1 MKATTILPFFCIIL
15 FLSASCGSDPLD
27 VDTSTVTVDPVKV
40 QRLDED
46 FFKLDTAKLVTG
58 ITDIR
63 KKYGIITDCFLNNVI
78 CYSSPDSANCY
89 YTLGQFLVDHTMMG
103 AWEMANEK
111 YKDGFEF
118 LNTDITTAYTYFQA
132 HFPNRKLPKGVFI
145 VFSGFNYNFISCEGY
160 YAIGMDWF
168 LGKDNI
174 YYQGLNWPMYQR
186 RKMEPEYMSA
196 GFVRAWMVNEFPFNS
211 EKNDVINRITYEGK
225 ILYLQKA
232 LLRETPDTII
242 TGYSQTQ
249 LDWCEVN
256 EAEVWAKM
264 IEDNTVYSENDED
277 LNHLTVDAPFTP
289 GFPKE
294 SPGRAGVWIGMRIVE
309 AYMDRFP
316 ETTLQE
322 LMDMNDGQLLLTQSK
337 YKPSF

>member
-1 MKATTILPFFCIIL
+1 MKTTTILPFFCIIL

-27 VDTSTVTVDPVKV
+27 VDTSSVTIDPIKV

-46 FFKLDTAKLVTG
+46 FFKLDTSKLVTG
-58 ITDIR
+58 ISDIR

-78 CYSSPDSANCY
+78 CYASPDSATCY
-89 YTLGQFLVDHTMMG
+89 YTLASFLTDHTITG
-103 AWEMANEK
+103 AWESCNTEFA
-111 YKDGFEF
+111 DGFTF
-118 LNTDITTAYTYFQA
+118 LETDITTAYTYFSA
-132 HFPNRKLPKGVFI
+132 HFPERKLPKGVFMM
-145 VFSGFNYNFISCEGY
+145 VSGFNYNYISCEGY

-168 LGKDNI
+168 LGSDNI

-186 RKMEPEYMSA
+186 RKMEPEYMSC
-196 GFVRAWMVNEFPFNS
+196 GFVRSWMLNEFPFNS
-211 EKNDVINRITYEGK
+211 EKNDVINRIVYEGK
-225 ILYLQKA
+225 IMYLQKA
-232 LLRETPDTII
+232 LLRETSDTII
-242 TGYSQTQ
+242 TGYSQAQ

-256 EAEVWAKM
+256 EAEMWAKM
-264 IEDNTVYSENDED
+264 IEDNTVYSENEED

-294 SPGRAGVWIGMRIVE
+294 SPGRAGVWLGMRIVE
-309 AYMDRFP
+309 SYMERFP

-337 YKPSF
+337 YKPTF